1 MYELRIKKAKMTKKR
16 INLSIEDEIYR
27 EFQDYCEKHGMV
39 ASKKVE
45 LYMKEELKK
54 AKK

>member
-1 MYELRIKKAKMTKKR
+1 MPKKR
-16 INLSIEDEIYR
+16 INLSIDDATYK
-27 EFQDYCEKHGMV
+27 EFQEYCEKHGMV